1 MPRRTGETTE
11 RFWRDLLPAGPAVSS
26 RRDKIF
32 RSGSV
37 VGCEAR
43 SPQNGHGS
51 AGFDVLGPAALV
63 TRDVHRA
70 SPESATT
77 CIGRDSTTSGQVAR
91 HEESCSVKNFV
102 LGFTVAILIL
112 PIGCLAYFAIG
123 FSQTRAD
130 TKPSALETST
140 LQSAVRASV
149 RRAAASVPNPP
160 PANDDD
166 LVAGGK
172 LYVAGCQG
180 CHGKLG
186 GLYRE
191 DHELFPPTP
200 QLPHTGTQ
208 YSEPELYWI
217 VKHGIRMTGMSAYGP
232 FYSEKELWSL
242 AAFLHRIGKLSP
254 GMIEK
259 IRAKKA
265 R

>member
-1 MPRRTGETTE
+1 M
-11 RFWRDLLPAGPAVSS
+11 
-26 RRDKIF
+26 
-32 RSGSV
+32 
-37 VGCEAR
+37 
-43 SPQNGHGS
+43 
-51 AGFDVLGPAALV
+51 
-63 TRDVHRA
+63 
-70 SPESATT
+70 
-77 CIGRDSTTSGQVAR
+77 
-91 HEESCSVKNFV
+91 KNFV

-242 AAFLHRIGKLSP
+242 AAFLRRINNLSL
-254 GMIEK
+254 GMIEN
-259 IRAKKA
+259 IRPNKSG
-265 R
+265 

>member
-1 MPRRTGETTE
+1 M
-11 RFWRDLLPAGPAVSS
+11 
-26 RRDKIF
+26 
-32 RSGSV
+32 
-37 VGCEAR
+37 
-43 SPQNGHGS
+43 
-51 AGFDVLGPAALV
+51 
-63 TRDVHRA
+63 
-70 SPESATT
+70 
-77 CIGRDSTTSGQVAR
+77 
-91 HEESCSVKNFV
+91 KNFV

-242 AAFLHRIGKLSP
+242 AAFLRRINNLSP
-254 GMIEK
+254 GMIEN
-259 IRAKKA
+259 IRPNKSG
-265 R
+265 